1 MIYLGL
7 DQSFTSSGYC
17 LLDKDNIVDFGVIK
31 TNQEDGDNHDRVNI
45 IIKRLEEIYN
55 SHKDVKLSME
65 GLSFGNNG
73 NAIRNLAGLQYV
85 IINKFKYEMKI
96 GDITIISPKTVKKF
110 ATGSGGSAKAKVTK
124 AMMAA
129 ALPEDVRTLFKS
141 KYKVS
146 QGFYD
151 IVDAYWIA
159 KYNQENIMETI

>member
-1 MIYLGL
+1 MIYFGL

-17 LLDKDNIVDFGVIK
+17 ILNKDNIIDFGVIK
-31 TNQEDGDNHDRVNI
+31 TNPEDGDNHDRVHI
-45 IIKRLEEIYN
+45 IINKLEEIYN
-55 SHKDVKLSME
+55 NHENVKLSME

-85 IINKFKYEMKI
+85 IINKFKYELKI

-124 AMMAA
+124 PMMFA
-129 ALPEDVRTLFKS
+129 ALPEDVKVLFKS

-146 QGFYD
+146 SGLYD

-159 KYNQENIMETI
+159 KYNQSNIVEEL

>member
-17 LLDKDNIVDFGVIK
+17 LLNEDNIVDFGVIK
-31 TNQEDGDNHDRVNI
+31 TNQEDGDNHDRVHI
-45 IIKRLEEIYN
+45 IINKLEEIYN
-55 SHKDVKLSME
+55 EHKEIKMSME

-110 ATGSGGSAKAKVTK
+110 ATGSGGSSKNKVTK
-124 AMMAA
+124 AMMSA
-129 ALPEDVRTLFKS
+129 ALPDGVRTLFKS

-146 QGFYD
+146 TGLYD

-159 KYNQENIMETI
+159 KYNQSNIVE

>member
-17 LLDKDNIVDFGVIK
+17 LLNEDNIVDFGVIK

-45 IIKRLEEIYN
+45 IINKLEEIYN
-55 SHKDVKLSME
+55 EHKEIKMSME

-110 ATGSGGSAKAKVTK
+110 ATGSGGSSKNKVTK
-124 AMMAA
+124 AMMVA
-129 ALPEDVRTLFKS
+129 ALPDDVRTLFKS

-146 QGFYD
+146 TGLYD

-159 KYNQENIMETI
+159 KYNQSNIVEEL